1 MAIPSGDVAHALA
14 FERLVPVDEILE
26 DLVQGVADVEVAV
39 GVGRAVVQGEEL
51 GVLALGDLLV
61 HALVRPELLDG
72 GLLGDRVGAHLEGG
86 LGEEDG
92 VPVDVLLLLTLATL
106 ALALLGAAAPSAET
120 TSVRARA
127 SAAGGTRRRRDER
140 RGGRTPE
147 GTGRTR
153 REPPPRALDAR
164 DESSRAG
171 TPHVARLECRLETAI
186 LNMKRASEPRGTR
199 RAGRCESGEPRP
211 GSNLRMRASGGG
223 KTPALPTTCGDV
235 ASGGHFCI
243 FFSDWSACY
252 LFALLQNV

>member
-106 ALALLGAAAPSAET
+106 ALALLGGGGAIRGDDERARGARERGRGGHADGATSAEGANARGDGADETRAAAAGAR
-120 TSVRARA
+120 RARREQ
-127 SAAGGTRRRRDER
+127 SRGDAA
-140 RGGRTPE
+140 
-147 GTGRTR
+147 R
-153 REPPPRALDAR
+153 REARVQAR
-164 DESSRAG
+164 DRHSE
-171 TPHVARLECRLETAI
+171 HETRERTEGDAT
-186 LNMKRASEPRGTR
+186 RG
-199 RAGRCESGEPRP
+199 A
-211 GSNLRMRASGGG
+211 M
-223 KTPALPTTCGDV
+223 
-235 ASGGHFCI
+235 
-243 FFSDWSACY
+243 
-252 LFALLQNV
+252 